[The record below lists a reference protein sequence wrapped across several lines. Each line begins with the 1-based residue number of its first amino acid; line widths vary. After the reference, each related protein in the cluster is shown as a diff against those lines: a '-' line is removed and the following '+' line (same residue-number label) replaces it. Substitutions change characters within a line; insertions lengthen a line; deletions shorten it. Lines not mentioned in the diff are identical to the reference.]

1 MTNIYQV
8 EVYNYPTMYT
18 VTGET
23 KEEAII
29 KAREEYRQQVG
40 YGLTNIRV
48 YKTKVIYIEKC

>member
-29 KAREEYRQQVG
+29 KAREEFRNSGAVQSK
-40 YGLTNIRV
+40 V
-48 YKTKVIYIEKC
+48 YKTKIIYIEKCL